1 VSYYEI
7 LACGLAC
14 SPAQGEFV
22 EIVAGS
28 EVSNATRTYTCVS
41 HHSCLSLLSSVGV
54 LLTRRCRW
62 PFNLCRVCSEFA
74 EEFYQACYDVTLGE
88 SPLTVGDVFASAEDF
103 IKMNTVNDRFA
114 QVCTFRPSRPAYNV
128 SLTRSSTM

>member
-1 VSYYEI
+1 MSYYEI

-28 EVSNATRTYTCVS
+28 EVSNATRTYTCVPPLLPFS
-41 HHSCLSLLSSVGV
+41 PGPIDSSLPVV
-54 LLTRRCRW
+54 
-62 PFNLCRVCSEFA
+62 FNLCSVCSEFA
-74 EEFYQACYDVTLGE
+74 EEFYQACYDLTLGE

-114 QVCTFRPSRPAYNV
+114 QVCTFRPGRLTT
-128 SLTRSSTM
+128 SL